1 MVLGPTAGSSKAESF
16 AFLKKKPGPAETN
29 WPQRFASVI
38 VACSVL
44 DPPAS
49 PPHPLFP
56 TTTTFYK
63 YSWINIDLNWVS
75 GEEAHGCPGLVLT

>member
-1 MVLGPTAGSSKAESF
+1 M
-16 AFLKKKPGPAETN
+16 N

-75 GEEAHGCPGLVLT
+75 GGEAQVALAWSSLRYHQHARHDTPKP